1 MKRIILSLV
10 LVQLMILSIPA
21 QTVSD
26 GVKTAFLD
34 FQNIN
39 MDPALDYLGGIIKGL
54 LLYDL
59 SQNEY
64 IQLVNR
70 SELENVMEEQNLRL
84 SGLSEDSENAI
95 KVGRIL
101 GADWLIKGEYI
112 YLGKDVLITISVID
126 VETARV
132 FAFSERGSSENTI
145 HSLAEKIVMK
155 LTGLEMTLQ
164 NDDSVRS
171 IISMKDESPGIL
183 KLYSW
188 VPGAEIYLDDEFIG
202 YTGEDSKIPY
212 IIKNIEP
219 GKHTIRTHY
228 WPFGEVD
235 LPEMIFHDWDEDF
248 EISPA
253 EEIVLRADQKQF
265 NSIINALRQLVKE
278 NYRYS
283 ADSNSLFEKDHQVSW
298 QDREAEKHDIVFLI
312 QSNLEENKFTCK
324 ISMIYDEEP
333 YSWTFESLPT
343 EDIEFRETIND
354 VEIRFSYDRNQ
365 IDYSLTR
372 KDIEQGMWQNQ

>member
-10 LVQLMILSIPA
+10 LVQLLILSIPA

-112 YLGKDVLITISVID
+112 YLGKDVLMTISVID

-155 LTGLEMTLQ
+155 LTGMEVTLQ
-164 NDDSVRS
+164 N
-171 IISMKDESPGIL
+171 E
-183 KLYSW
+183 
-188 VPGAEIYLDDEFIG
+188 
-202 YTGEDSKIPY
+202 
-212 IIKNIEP
+212 
-219 GKHTIRTHY
+219 
-228 WPFGEVD
+228 
-235 LPEMIFHDWDEDF
+235 
-248 EISPA
+248 
-253 EEIVLRADQKQF
+253 
-265 NSIINALRQLVKE
+265 
-278 NYRYS
+278 
-283 ADSNSLFEKDHQVSW
+283 
-298 QDREAEKHDIVFLI
+298 
-312 QSNLEENKFTCK
+312 
-324 ISMIYDEEP
+324 
-333 YSWTFESLPT
+333 
-343 EDIEFRETIND
+343 
-354 VEIRFSYDRNQ
+354 
-365 IDYSLTR
+365 
-372 KDIEQGMWQNQ
+372 